1 MNLEH
6 IDSFS
11 LEATFSFEKLTIKG
25 TAKVSF
31 KSRTCEFYSDFV
43 PLLPLNSPVTILT
56 RYQGVKAFIIYGPT
70 FVSSKRFIRVQPI
83 NITLCE
89 GAEEVI
95 EVPVKIPITCTKKR
109 FFTTTYEQCEIVS
122 CSPNKLIVSGAKLSP
137 EKNDNELKIT
147 VGAPIFANRIQLSLT
162 FDDGGML
169 FGKNSRKAKYRYN
182 ITDIDASSRHIL
194 LRYIR
199 KSALKEITRQM
210 TSNAVDYNK
219 KNIFK

>member
-11 LEATFSFEKLTIKG
+11 LEATFSFEKITAKG
-25 TAKVSF
+25 TARISF

-56 RYQGVKAFIIYGPT
+56 RYNGVKVFIIYGPT
-70 FVSSKRFIRVQPI
+70 FVSSKRFVRIQPI

-95 EVPVKIPITCTKKR
+95 EVPVKIPVSCVKKR
-109 FFTTTYEQCEIVS
+109 FFSTLYEQCDMVS
-122 CSPNKLIVSGAKLSP
+122 CSADKISISGIKLSP
-137 EKNDNELKIT
+137 EKNDNEIKIIA
-147 VGAPIFANRIQLSLT
+147 GKPIFANKIPLTLT
-162 FDDGGML
+162 FENDGML
-169 FGKNSRKAKYRYN
+169 FGKNNRKAKYLYR
-182 ITDIDASSRHIL
+182 ISDIDTSSRQIL

-199 KSALKEITRQM
+199 KSALKEITRQI
-210 TSNAVDYNK
+210 TSQAVDYNK